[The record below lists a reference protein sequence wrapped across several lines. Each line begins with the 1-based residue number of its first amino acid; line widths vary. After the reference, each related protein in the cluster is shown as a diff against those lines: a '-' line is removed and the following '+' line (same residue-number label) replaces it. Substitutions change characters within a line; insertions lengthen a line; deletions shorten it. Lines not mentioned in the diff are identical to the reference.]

1 MVSLPS
7 SGAEWCN
14 AGASTNLDHYKD
26 WLRRT
31 IEYLDSSFSKII
43 TDTKEVVTRKETE
56 KVDTPAVAV
65 TAEDEPQADE
75 NNSCSS
81 EPCGDHALC
90 WNGEGSSYLCTCM
103 PDYPH
108 GNPYLAGGCGKCQ
121 YDTHCRGG
129 EVCSDQECVQ
139 VGAGADTQAAGHPV
153 PPEYVGV
160 AGERY
165 YISQAAKSWSQAQ
178 YDCMSREGEDHNM
191 SYLQQGADSYL
202 QVT

>member
-31 IEYLDSSFSKII
+31 IEYLDSSFGKTI
-43 TDTKEVVTRKETE
+43 TDNKEFNPRKET
-56 KVDTPAVAV
+56 VDLKETAVSAAV
-65 TAEDEPQADE
+65 TADDVELEAEE

-108 GNPYLAGGCGKCQ
+108 GNPYLAGVCGKCQ

-129 EVCSDQECVQ
+129 EVCSDQECVGA
-139 VGAGADTQAAGHPV
+139 GAGADTQGHPV

-178 YDCMSREGEDHNM
+178 YDCMSREGMRSNHK
-191 SYLQQGADSYL
+191 SSIS
-202 QVT
+202 V